1 MYTLE
6 KKFSCDI
13 ILHSALSSWKL
24 ECIWIPFI
32 ATTSISTAVTNALH
46 FTNTDMYS
54 VPLKKWDFCHYYNCY
69 HFYCLHRCRNRG
81 RGGGGVASDATGL
94 YNIPSVSFTNAYNTS
109 YAAFKQWLWQFR
121 YPLFFD
127 WKQRRKELCLI
138 QNTLSFKATLDRQR
152 SVISAECP
160 DISTVINKE

>member
-1 MYTLE
+1 MPYTLLIQICTV
-6 KKFSCDI
+6 S
-13 ILHSALSSWKL
+13 HWKNG
-24 ECIWIPFI
+24 IF
-32 ATTSISTAVTNALH
+32 ATTTIVIISTACIGVGTGG
-46 FTNTDMYS
+46 D
-54 VPLKKWDFCHYYNCY
+54 
-69 HFYCLHRCRNRG
+69 
-81 RGGGGVASDATGL
+81 GGGVASDATGL